1 MRRMGCI
8 SIFLVLVLLASGCIG
23 GAGDQTVLPSLPRTG
38 SDSTYA
44 GSGGKIALAV
54 STDWISTSFREAR
67 ELLKNFGQHTLN
79 RIVS

>member
-1 MRRMGCI
+1 MRRTGCI

-23 GAGDQTVLPSLPRTG
+23 GAGDQTVLPPLPGTG

-54 STDWISTSFREAR
+54 STDWISTSFPEAR
-67 ELLKNFGQHTLN
+67 ELLKKISDNTL
-79 RIVS
+79 